1 MRLFV
6 AIDIEPH
13 VRIRL
18 KQIQNRLGQELDL
31 SGKNVKWIPPDQVHL
46 TLKFLGQVDDSSL
59 TQVCDIVKRTASEF
73 DRFDFEVKGL
83 GVFGRP
89 ARVVWAGI
97 SNCPGMM
104 ALQASLED
112 EFIRHDWPTENRPFA
127 GHLTVCR
134 VKHVSAGRK
143 LAEAVR
149 SYEDESFGLVHAKEV
164 VLYQS
169 QLTSAGPVYSAVCRA
184 ALR

>member
-18 KQIQNRLGQELDL
+18 KQIQNRLDQELNL
-31 SGKNVKWIPPDQVHL
+31 SGKNAKWIHPDQVHL
-46 TLKFLGQVDDSSL
+46 TLKFLGEVDDSSL
-59 TQVCDIVKRTASEF
+59 TQICDIVTRTASEF
-73 DRFDFEVKGL
+73 EGFDFEVKGL

-97 SNCPGMM
+97 SECPAIM
-104 ALQASLED
+104 ALWARLES
-112 EFIRHDWPTENRPFA
+112 EFARHGWPGENRPFA

-149 SYEDESFGLVHAKEV
+149 SYEDESFGRVCAKEV

-169 QLTSAGPVYSAVCRA
+169 QLTSSGPVYSAVCRA

>member
-18 KQIQNRLGQELDL
+18 KQIQNRLDHELDL
-31 SGKNVKWIPPDQVHL
+31 SGKNVKWIHPDQVHL
-46 TLKFLGQVDDSSL
+46 TLKFLGEVDDSSL
-59 TQVCDIVKRTASEF
+59 TQICDIVKRTASEF
-73 DRFDFEVKGL
+73 EGFDFEVKGL

-89 ARVVWAGI
+89 ARIVWAGI
-97 SNCPGMM
+97 SECSVMK
-104 ALQASLED
+104 ALQTRLEE
-112 EFIRHDWPTENRPFA
+112 EFSRHGWSGENRPFA

-143 LAEAVR
+143 LAEAVG
-149 SYEDESFGLVHAKEV
+149 SYKDESFGRVCAEEV

-184 ALR
+184 TLK